1 MAEARQLVT
10 SKNTRPRRGYN
21 RRSRSEHPGVTI
33 STEKRT
39 DGSLAVSLRWTDPG
53 TNRRC
58 KETVRDSSGLPVGSR
73 ERAKAAAVA
82 KSKEIAAERKRLED
96 GKAPTDRSTTWEMLK
111 AKHIEHLKGKGR
123 SRKTLLD
130 YAQSWKFLE
139 SWPGLPS
146 HPFKLTTLDLQGF
159 TVHIRRHKNRHTGGR
174 LAAASVM
181 SVIRHVKAIFNY
193 GRKALACVKLDGERI
208 NFALDP
214 GTAPRLEPF
223 SFAPSEMVKILEAA
237 IECDG
242 QARSEAK
249 VFPFVATL
257 MLTGARRGELE
268 RLRWFPSTPGAA
280 ESIVDFTGQRLLIWS
295 TKTKHHRVVPF
306 GTRPTLRDVLECVA
320 AIRDVEAEP
329 FVFGGA
335 KSLAIADRRDS
346 DRGDDSGAD
355 AEEVLDDEET
365 DGTLGRSLKS
375 ALKKV
380 RVKSGVRFR
389 PKDCRS
395 TLATHLA
402 NSGLGTNLYVVA
414 AELGHDYPVLRKH
427 YAANRILQPEQAKAM
442 TIEDLLG
449 IREVIEG
456 WVRMQSG
463 GQGRLIRLQ
472 REGA

>member
-1 MAEARQLVT
+1 MAEARSLVDL
-10 SKNTRPRRGYN
+10 KNSRTRRGYN

-33 STEKRT
+33 STEKRS
-39 DGSLAVSLRWTDPG
+39 DGSVSVSLRWTDPG

-73 ERAKAAAVA
+73 ERAKAAAIS
-82 KSKEIAAERKRLED
+82 KSKEIAAERRRLED
-96 GKAPTDRSTTWEMLK
+96 GKAPTDRSATWETLK
-111 AKHIEHLKGKGR
+111 SKHIEHLKGKGR

-159 TVHIRRHKNRHTGGR
+159 TVHIRKHKNRHTGGR

-214 GTAPRLEPF
+214 GTAPKLEPF
-223 SFAPSEMVKILEAA
+223 SYTPSEMLRILEAA
-237 IECDG
+237 IECDD
-242 QARSEAK
+242 QARPGAR
-249 VFPFVATL
+249 VFPFIATL

-268 RLRWFPSTPGAA
+268 RLRWSPSTPGAA
-280 ESIVDFTGQRLLIWS
+280 ESSVDFAGQRLLIWS
-295 TKTKHHRVVPF
+295 TKTRHHRVVPF
-306 GTRPTLRDVLECVA
+306 GTRPTLKEVLECVVA
-320 AIRDVEAEP
+320 NRDVVAEP
-329 FVFGGA
+329 YVFGGA
-335 KSLAIADRRDS
+335 KALAIADRRDS
-346 DRGDDSGAD
+346 DGGEDPDAD
-355 AEEVLDDEET
+355 ADSLLDEIDEA
-365 DGTLGRSLKS
+365 LGRSLKS
-375 ALKKV
+375 ALKRV
-380 RVKSGVRFR
+380 RKRSGVRFR

-402 NSGLGTNLYVVA
+402 NSGLGTNLFIVA
-414 AELGHDYPVLRKH
+414 AELGHDYAVLRKH
-427 YAANRILQPEQAKAM
+427 YAANRILPPEQAQAQ

-449 IREVIEG
+449 IRKVIEG
-456 WVRMQSG
+456 WLKAQSG
-463 GQGRLIRLQ
+463 GEGRLIRL
-472 REGA
+472 RSGA